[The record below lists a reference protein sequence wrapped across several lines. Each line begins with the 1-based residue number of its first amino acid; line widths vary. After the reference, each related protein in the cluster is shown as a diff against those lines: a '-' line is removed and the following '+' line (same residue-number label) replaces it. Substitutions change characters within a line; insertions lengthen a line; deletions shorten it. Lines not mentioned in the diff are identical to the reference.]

1 MKRALLTTRYRSYST
16 VTEQASEFVGALTER
31 EWLAF
36 VRRTQTLDLSL
47 ATGRPP
53 VGVSERIEG
62 SSEGLWELRV
72 TRGRGPQIRF
82 LYIRE
87 GDEILIVRCLRKR
100 EPRIKRREIQLAER
114 DAKEWRG
121 KGKRPS

>member
-1 MKRALLTTRYRSYST
+1 MKRALLTTRYRTYFT
-16 VTEQASEFVGALTER
+16 VTEQASEFIGALADR
-31 EWLAF
+31 EWFAF
-36 VRRTQTLDLSL
+36 VRRTQILDLSL

-53 VGVSERIEG
+53 VGVSERVDS

-72 TRGRGPQIRF
+72 TRGRGPHIRF

-100 EPRIKRREIQLAER
+100 EPRLKRREIRLADR
-114 DAKEWRG
+114 DAREWR
-121 KGKRPS
+121 KRGKRRT

>member
-16 VTEQASEFVGALTER
+16 VTEQASEFIEALTER

-36 VRRTQTLDLSL
+36 VRRTHILDLSL

-53 VGVSERIEG
+53 AGISERVEG

-82 LYIRE
+82 LYIRA

-100 EPRIKRREIQLAER
+100 EPALKHREIQLADR
-114 DAKEWRG
+114 DAKDWRR
-121 KGKRPS
+121 KSKRRS